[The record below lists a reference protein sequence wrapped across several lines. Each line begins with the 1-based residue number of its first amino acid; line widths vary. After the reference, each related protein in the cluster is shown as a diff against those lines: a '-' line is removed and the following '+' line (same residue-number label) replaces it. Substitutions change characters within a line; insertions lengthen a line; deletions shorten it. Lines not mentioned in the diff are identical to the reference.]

1 MAETTKDQGERP
13 AQPASENRKFGDIL
27 KSLAGQ
33 TVTIVNPESY
43 EQVPLGFEVRTG
55 FYRAKVTAVGIDF
68 VALATDFVRK
78 GKNAGKEPVKQ
89 FLPLSRIKRI
99 SVMKSERFIH
109 L

>member
-1 MAETTKDQGERP
+1 MADAQDQGERP
-13 AQPASENRKFGDIL
+13 AQPAMENRKFGDIL
-27 KSLAGQ
+27 KSLTGQ
-33 TVTIVNPESY
+33 VVTIVNPESY

-99 SVMKSERFIH
+99 SVMKSERLIH
-109 L
+109 I